1 MNAVCLTDTLLPI
14 SVYILFSQLNS
25 RTTATT
31 CDARSMALVV
41 VVVAE
46 ARNKRLEKCSCS
58 ALDIIM

>member
-14 SVYILFSQLNS
+14 SVYILFSRLNS

-31 CDARSMALVV
+31 CDARSMAVV
-41 VVVAE
+41 VVVAV